1 MEKTLLGLH
10 SNGVT
15 QETTW
20 RRRAGWTLTILPAL
34 AMIMS
39 AALKL
44 SHAPAFADQWVNK
57 FGFPEWEL
65 SWVGLLELACVTLY
79 LIPRT
84 AVLGG
89 VLLAAFLGGAVATH
103 VRLADPAFVVPVS
116 LGVLA
121 WGGLYLRDSR
131 LRVLVPLRQHLGG
144 QLGTGTVGSD

>member
-15 QETTW
+15 QERTW

-65 SWVGLLELACVTLY
+65 PWVGLLELACVTLY

-84 AVLGG
+84 AVLGA
-89 VLLAAFLGGAVATH
+89 VLLAAFLARSFTARQIVF
-103 VRLADPAFVVPVS
+103 RLMTWKTSQA
-116 LGVLA
+116 LVLQEPSFLA
-121 WGGLYLRDSR
+121 SSCQ
-131 LRVLVPLRQHLGG
+131 V
-144 QLGTGTVGSD
+144 

>member
-1 MEKTLLGLH
+1 MEETLRGFH

-15 QETTW
+15 QERTW

-34 AMIMS
+34 AMVMS
-39 AALKL
+39 ASLKL
-44 SHAPAFADQWVNK
+44 SHASAFADQWVNK

-65 SWVGLLELACVTLY
+65 PWVGLLELACASLY

-89 VLLAAFLGGAVATH
+89 VLAAAFLGGAVATH
-103 VRLADPAFVVPVS
+103 VRMADPAFVVPAS

-131 LRVLVPLRQHLGG
+131 LRVLLPLRQQTTSEEGNR
-144 QLGTGTVGSD
+144 S